1 MTKKLAGLVLVFIFF
16 LSSFTSVP
24 VSEASH
30 LGIEF
35 LFDNGDHFIA
45 GEPVRIR
52 LRIDFTVG
60 ALFTIQLV
68 RLDTSE
74 VKNIQTFVVPAA
86 INGFSTINYEYKS
99 EATDFFPFSL
109 VATDLD
115 AISRIAFIAILPN
128 SIASSQGAFDNLALD
143 TVYIVDASPD
153 FELRL
158 NDYTFKQGEYIVVWH
173 RLETVAESVA
183 PDIVEHVSNQDVR
196 SELQLYD
203 VAFNSNGVVLPINK
217 PPEAT
222 DNPRYTLLV
231 PVFEGETS
239 TPFTDNTHA
248 IPNSGLFVI
257 GLDKS
262 DQSIDRFTGGSGTMA
277 ARTPDKSSVLGATW
291 TNQVGTWSVDGSGK
305 ASPTASAAS
314 GPYTFSA
321 VTTLQDGATAFSNKT
336 FSAAIDIDTVAAAG
350 SVGIVTN
357 WTDSN
362 NHWRFIITWDATPAD
377 ATFSIGN
384 YNAGVL
390 SEVASGAI
398 TLAVDDVVNL
408 FVSVDKEGTQG
419 NWTILALK
427 GDQSPTL
434 GDNVTVV
441 EPLLEF
447 SFADN
452 TLLDA
457 DGPDT
462 WGLIATSAVDAAN
475 VLNRSV
481 EYIAWTALLPSVL
494 AVNEPDHAQNFVD
507 QYGLENPV
515 VGIAISGKSF
525 EVIEQFNVV
534 SLNSEQLVKLAHP
547 DAKVFTSFNSKV
559 LQDTGTATRQ
569 ELAYSYRDSRTLNL
583 GTVVCCSDDTH
594 HISLELASTRVN
606 SRTGSTY
613 VWILAT
619 EYTVGQVRS
628 VVGGL
633 NRLSGSFGM
642 GDTKGHIAFAFI
654 LSLLVTI
661 LMLHFSLTGS
671 IIAGTT
677 LWIGLVVIGYVPPWT
692 LMFLV
697 LIGGLL
703 NVTGLLSRE
712 V

>member
-1 MTKKLAGLVLVFIFF
+1 MKKLVVVILLLLGLFPTDSTV
-16 LSSFTSVP
+16 
-24 VSEASH
+24 EASH

-35 LFDNGDHFIA
+35 LYDNGDHFIA

-52 LRIDFTVG
+52 LRTNFTVG
-60 ALFTIQLV
+60 ALFTVQLI

-74 VKNIQTFVVPAA
+74 VKDIQTFVVPAA
-86 INGFSTINYEYKS
+86 VDGFSTINYEYKS
-99 EATDFFPFSL
+99 DSTDFFPFSL

-115 AISRIAFIAILPN
+115 AISRIAFIATLPS
-128 SIASSQGAFDNLALD
+128 SIATSQGAFDNLAVN
-143 TVYIVDASPD
+143 TVYIVDGSPD

-173 RLETVAESVA
+173 RLQTVAEVVA
-183 PDIVEHVSNQDVR
+183 PDIIEHLSNQDF
-196 SELQLYD
+196 SLELQLYD

-217 PPEAT
+217 PSEAT

-248 IPNSGLFVI
+248 IPNSGLFVV
-257 GLDKS
+257 GLDRG
-262 DQSIDRFTGGSGTMA
+262 DQAIDRFTGGSGTMA
-277 ARTPDKSSVLGATW
+277 ARTPDTASNLAGAW
-291 TNQVGTWSVDGSGK
+291 TNEVGTWSVDGSGE
-305 ASPTASAAS
+305 ASPTVSAAS

-321 VTTLQDGATAFSNKT
+321 VTTLQDGATSFSNKT
-336 FSAAIDIDTVAAAG
+336 MTAAINIDTVAAAG
-350 SVGIVTN
+350 SAGIVTN

-362 NHWRFIITWDATPAD
+362 NHWRFLITWDGTPAD

-384 YNAGVL
+384 YVAGVL
-390 SEVASGAI
+390 SEVATGSI

-408 FVSVDKEGTQG
+408 FITMDKAGTEG
-419 NWTILALK
+419 NWTIVALK
-427 GDQSPTL
+427 GDQAPTAD
-434 GDNVTVV
+434 DNVTAI
-441 EPLLEF
+441 EPLFEF
-447 SFADN
+447 AFADN

-462 WGLIATSAVDAAN
+462 WGLIATSTVDAAN
-475 VLNRSV
+475 VLNRAV
-481 EYIAWTALLPSVL
+481 EYLAWTAFLPTVL
-494 AVNEPDHAQNFVD
+494 AVNEPDHSQNFID
-507 QYGLENPV
+507 QYGVENPV
-515 VGIAISGKSF
+515 IGISLSGKAF
-525 EVIEQFNVV
+525 EVVEEFNVV
-534 SLNSEQLVKLAHP
+534 SLNSEQLVKLEHS

-583 GTVVCCSDDTH
+583 GTVICCSDDTH
-594 HISLELASTRVN
+594 NISLELASTRVN

-619 EYTVGQVRS
+619 QYTVGQVRS

-671 IIAGTT
+671 IIAGAT
-677 LWIGLVVIGYVPPWT
+677 LWIGLVVIGYIPPWT

-703 NVTGLLSRE
+703 NVTGLLGRE